1 MVRVLLVDDD
11 PVVRQSVKASLL
23 GAGYDVVSASSGGV
37 ALRHFEDSPTDVLIA
52 NVYMAAGDGLRVI
65 AELNRL
71 HSDLGI
77 IALSPSPVPQGYLSA
92 AKAFGASEVF
102 MKPFDVANLVEAVRV
117 LVRG

>member
-1 MVRVLLVDDD
+1 VVRVLLVDDD
-11 PVVRQSVKASLL
+11 PIARQCVKSSLL

-37 ALRHFEDSPTDVLIA
+37 ALRHFQDSPADVLVA
-52 NVYMAAGDGLRVI
+52 NVYMAEGDGLKLI

-77 IALSPSPVPQGYLSA
+77 IALSPSPVPEGYLSA
-92 AKAFGASEVF
+92 ARAFGASEIF
-102 MKPFDVANLVEAVRV
+102 MKPLDVASLVSAIQA